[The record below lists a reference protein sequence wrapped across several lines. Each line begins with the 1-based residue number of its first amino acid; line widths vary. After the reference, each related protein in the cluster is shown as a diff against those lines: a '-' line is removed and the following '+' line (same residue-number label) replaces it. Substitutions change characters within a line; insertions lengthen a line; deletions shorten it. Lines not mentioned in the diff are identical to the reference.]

1 MRTAT
6 SMLEFLNQWWQGLQ
20 AQSWLELIAVITAV
34 LYLWLAIREN
44 IWCWFYAFISTALS
58 IYIFHQAALL
68 SESLLNVFYL
78 VMAVYGW
85 YQWRGGQTD
94 NHRLIQKWSLK
105 KHLIWIVITALCV
118 PVLGLYTQQYGAA
131 YPFLDAFTSC
141 FAVLTTILVAY
152 KVFENWYYWLVIDS
166 VSVWLFW
173 QKELY
178 FFTGLFVI
186 YLIMVIIGLIQW
198 SKSYDRQSTQT
209 ATH

>member
-1 MRTAT
+1 MPD
-6 SMLEFLNQWWQGLQ
+6 FLILWWQGLQ
-20 AQSWLELIAVITAV
+20 ALDWLELIAVVTAV

-68 SESLLNVFYL
+68 SESLLNIFYL

-94 NHRLIQKWSLK
+94 NPRQIQKWPLK
-105 KHLIWIVITALCV
+105 KHLLWISVTAVFV
-118 PVLGLYTQQYGAA
+118 PLLGLYTQQYGAA
-131 YPFLDAFTSC
+131 YPYLDAFTSC

-152 KVFENWYYWLVIDS
+152 KVFENWFYWLVIDS
-166 VSVWLFW
+166 VSMWLFW

-178 FFTGLFVI
+178 FFTGLFAI
-186 YLIMVIIGLIQW
+186 YLIMVLIGIIQW
-198 SKSYDRQSTQT
+198 SKSYDQQSTQT

>member
-1 MRTAT
+1 
-6 SMLEFLNQWWQGLQ
+6 MLEFLNQWWQGLQ
-20 AQSWLELIAVITAV
+20 AQSWLELIAVVTAV

-68 SESLLNVFYL
+68 SESLLNIFYL

-94 NHRLIQKWSLK
+94 NPRLIQKWPLQ
-105 KHLIWIVITALCV
+105 KHLLWIVVAAICV
-118 PVLGLYTQQYGAA
+118 PLLGLYTRQYGAA

-141 FAVLTTILVAY
+141 FAVLTTFLVAY
-152 KVFENWYYWLVIDS
+152 KVYENWYYWLVINS
-166 VSVWLFW
+166 VSAWLFW

-178 FFTGLFVI
+178 FFTGLFVV
-186 YLIMVIIGLIQW
+186 YLIMVIFGLLNW
-198 SKSYDRQSTQT
+198 SKSYARQTSQIKSN
-209 ATH
+209 